1 LQALV
6 FLNNK
11 NASTSV
17 TCDAQCMET
26 MLALRP
32 PAVVSSAEQ
41 ARSSTSSSAGSS
53 ASVMYAVQEVWS
65 GGANAFEIRHP
76 FPTTT
81 NDEI

>member
-1 LQALV
+1 M

-11 NASTSV
+11 NTSTSV

-32 PAVVSSAEQ
+32 PAVALSAGQ
-41 ARSSTSSSAGSS
+41 ASSSTSAGSS

-76 FPTTT
+76 LPTTK